1 MVQKKQNWA
10 KSLTGAVNL
19 ATNVAAVLAI
29 GLFGGRWLD
38 ARYNAGGYL
47 FTMLGFVLGVLTA
60 GKILW
65 DQLMADSSKKPL
77 GEKNSDQDQK

>member
-38 ARYNAGGYL
+38 ARFNTGYL
-47 FTMLGFVLGVLTA
+47 LTMVGFVLGVLTA

-65 DQLMADSSKKPL
+65 DQLMADSSKKAQN
-77 GEKNSDQDQK
+77 ENKFDQDQK

>member
-38 ARYNAGGYL
+38 TYFGTKPWL
-47 FTMLGFVLGVLTA
+47 LILGFILGTATA

-65 DQLMADSSKKPL
+65 DQLMADSNKKAL
-77 GEKNSDQDQK
+77 DEKKSDQDQK